1 MHATPSPIKKNGSF
15 TKSPSR
21 KSDHKNVGGQHKA
34 KVEPTSSKN
43 DSRSPPHLRCL
54 PQARV
59 RHIMECSPGGEDLK
73 MSEDGVIA
81 MAKAAEGFIELL
93 ARGAYEETSGVS
105 VNYNHLSN
113 YVHSNEEFDFIQDIL
128 PRKERFSEIMKLM
141 KKHKNAQI

>member
-1 MHATPSPIKKNGSF
+1 
-15 TKSPSR
+15 
-21 KSDHKNVGGQHKA
+21 
-34 KVEPTSSKN
+34 
-43 DSRSPPHLRCL
+43 
-54 PQARV
+54 
-59 RHIMECSPGGEDLK
+59 MECSPGGEDLK

-93 ARGAYEETSGVS
+93 ARGAYAETSGVS

-113 YVHSNEEFDFIQDIL
+113 YVHSSEEFDFIQDIL

>member
-15 TKSPSR
+15 AKSPSR
-21 KSDHKNVGGQHKA
+21 KSDHKNVGQNKA
-34 KVEPTSSKN
+34 KGEPTSSKN
-43 DSRSPPHLRCL
+43 DSKSSPQLKCL